1 MKLRIMQIFK
11 PKNTYNMSYPDLNKL
26 TVTEL
31 QLLKKQINV
40 ILESKT
46 IRNVNE
52 LGVGQWVNI
61 NHRKTLNKKF
71 QITKINK
78 KSVILIDGK
87 GRTIKAS
94 PGLITAL

>member
-1 MKLRIMQIFK
+1 
-11 PKNTYNMSYPDLNKL
+11 MSYPDLNKP
-26 TVTEL
+26 TATEL
-31 QLLKKQINV
+31 QLLKHPINV

-52 LGVGQWVNI
+52 LGVGQWVNV

-87 GRTIKAS
+87 GDTVKAS

>member
-1 MKLRIMQIFK
+1 M
-11 PKNTYNMSYPDLNKL
+11 NYPDLKKL
-26 TVTEL
+26 SVTEL
-31 QLLKKQINV
+31 QNLKRQINIV
-40 ILESKT
+40 LESKT

-52 LGVGQWVNI
+52 LGVGQWVSI

-87 GRTIKAS
+87 GGTIKAS

>member
-1 MKLRIMQIFK
+1 
-11 PKNTYNMSYPDLNKL
+11 MSYPDLNKL

-61 NHRKTLNKKF
+61 NHRKTINEKF